1 MSHFCTMVIG
11 DDVENQ
17 LSPFEEKEVDRYVKY
32 TKEELIENQR
42 NKINE
47 YKNNF
52 YDEYLK
58 DPVTYENKCL
68 GNHSHLKYLKE
79 EFPKKLLFTDEE
91 LYKEAIKYEEMENI
105 GDNGELYSTYNP
117 NSKWDWYQVGGRWMG
132 QLKVLKKS
140 QHIIGERSL
149 LDNTIE
155 KKQRGK
161 YRYVEG
167 AKIKDVLWEQMNH
180 QDFKSIKHNARFWEI
195 NVEGSPL
202 KDGEDPKDYL
212 NFYKKE
218 YYKDLYGTKENYIM
232 KQGLFY
238 TYAMLIY
245 DEDNGIDE
253 WIEQGRMGF
262 FGLGTENKNEL
273 ESYLD
278 TFYKIIHDPKYQD
291 YYITIVDCHI

>member
-58 DPVTYENKCL
+58 DPVTYENECL

-117 NSKWDWYQVGGRWMG
+117 NSKWDWYQVGGRWSGMLKTKNENYVNIAKKKNILNLREIIPFALIINGKWYEKGKMG
-132 QLKVLKKS
+132 WWGFVS
-140 QHIIGERSL
+140 
-149 LDNTIE
+149 D
-155 KKQRGK
+155 
-161 YRYVEG
+161 
-167 AKIKDVLWEQMNH
+167 
-180 QDFKSIKHNARFWEI
+180 
-195 NVEGSPL
+195 
-202 KDGEDPKDYL
+202 
-212 NFYKKE
+212 KKE
-218 YYKDLYGTKENYIM
+218 ENEWEDEFR
-232 KQGLFY
+232 K
-238 TYAMLIY
+238 LI
-245 DEDNGIDE
+245 DN
-253 WIEQGRMGF
+253 
-262 FGLGTENKNEL
+262 LPNETL
-273 ESYLD
+273 
-278 TFYKIIHDPKYQD
+278 
-291 YYITIVDCHI
+291 ITIVDCHI

>member
-42 NKINE
+42 KEINE

-117 NSKWDWYQVGGRWMG
+117 NSKWDWYQVGGRWG
-132 QLKVLKKS
+132 KKL
-140 QHIIGERSL
+140 E
-149 LDNTIE
+149 T
-155 KKQRGK
+155 KKGNCDS
-161 YRYVEG
+161 
-167 AKIKDVLWEQMNH
+167 AIKKDILNISDIH
-180 QDFKSIKHNARFWEI
+180 TFAI
-195 NVEGSPL
+195 L
-202 KDGEDPKDYL
+202 KDGKWYEKGKMGWWGFVSD
-212 NFYKKE
+212 KKE
-218 YYKDLYGTKENYIM
+218 ENEWEEQFR
-232 KQGLFY
+232 K
-238 TYAMLIY
+238 LI
-245 DEDNGIDE
+245 DN
-253 WIEQGRMGF
+253 
-262 FGLGTENKNEL
+262 LPNETL
-273 ESYLD
+273 
-278 TFYKIIHDPKYQD
+278 
-291 YYITIVDCHI
+291 ITIVDCHI

>member
-1 MSHFCTMVIG
+1 MSHFTVAVITKDG
-11 DDVENQ
+11 NIHRALERYNEQDENYFC
-17 LSPFEEKEVDRYVKY
+17 SYPTPIKD
-32 TKEELIENQR
+32 LIEDYKKTYNTD
-42 NKINE
+42 NE
-47 YKNNF
+47 
-52 YDEYLK
+52 EI
-58 DPVTYENKCL
+58 
-68 GNHSHLKYLKE
+68 LKE
-79 EFPKKLLFTDEE
+79 RIFDDYPNHNEENIYE
-91 LYKEAIKYEEMENI
+91 LY
-105 GDNGELYSTYNP
+105 NP
-117 NSKWDWYQVGGRWMG
+117 DARWDWCQVGGRWMG

-278 TFYKIIHDPKYQD
+278 IFYKIIHDPKYQD